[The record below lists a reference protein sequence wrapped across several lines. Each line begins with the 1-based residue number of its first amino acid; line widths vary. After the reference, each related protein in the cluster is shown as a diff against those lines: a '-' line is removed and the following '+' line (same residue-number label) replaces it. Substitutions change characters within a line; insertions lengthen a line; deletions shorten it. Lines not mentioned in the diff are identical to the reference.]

1 MKLYPLRLKFL
12 MALQLGAGKLNLKK
26 KHKNRKNI
34 LMKEIDL
41 RSDTVT
47 RPTPGMLE
55 AIMSARVGDD
65 VYKEDP
71 TVNEL
76 EEKLAQMFGKDEALF
91 FPTGSMANQAA
102 IKLHTQP
109 AEQLIC
115 DKWAHVYNYEG
126 GGVSFNS
133 GVSCKLVDGDRGMI
147 TAEQVE
153 ENINPPDFYHSPL
166 TSLVCLENTTN
177 KGGGACYDFEEFR
190 KIRKVCDQYGLGLHL
205 DGARLFNA
213 LVAKNEEPKEY
224 GKIFDTISVCLSKG
238 LGTPMGTV
246 LIGDKEIMKNAIRV
260 RKVLGGGMRQVGF
273 MAAAGIYA
281 LENNVDRLEE
291 DHKRASEIGAVLKTQ
306 SYIKEVEPVETNI
319 IIFYLKDPS
328 DEKSFMEQLH
338 QENIRISNMGQGK
351 LRIVTHLDYTQEM
364 HQRFLEVVKSIK
376 L

>member
-1 MKLYPLRLKFL
+1 
-12 MALQLGAGKLNLKK
+12 
-26 KHKNRKNI
+26 
-34 LMKEIDL
+34 MKEIDL

-47 RPTPGMLE
+47 KPTKGMLQ
-55 AIMSARVGDD
+55 AMMTAQVGDD

-71 TVNEL
+71 SVNRL
-76 EEKLAQMFGKDEALF
+76 EEKLAKMFGMDEALF

-126 GGVSFNS
+126 GGASFNS
-133 GVSCKLVDGDRGMI
+133 GVSCKLLDGHRGMI
-147 TAEQVE
+147 TAAQVE

-166 TSLVCLENTTN
+166 TTLVCLENTTN
-177 KGGGACYDFEEFR
+177 KGGGACYDLEEIK
-190 KIRKVCDQYGLGLHL
+190 KIRKVCDKHGLGLHL

-213 LVAKNEEPKEY
+213 LVKENEDPKTY

-238 LGTPMGTV
+238 LGTPMGSV
-246 LIGDKEIMKNAIRV
+246 LLGNKKVMKNAMRV

-281 LENNVDRLEE
+281 LDNHVKRLAE
-291 DHKRASEIGAVLKTQ
+291 DHKRASEIGEVLRSQ
-306 SYIKEVEPVETNI
+306 SYVNEVEPVETNI
-319 IIFYLKDPS
+319 VIFYLQNAS
-328 DEKSFMEQLH
+328 DEPKFMAQL
-338 QENIRISNMGQGK
+338 QKENIRISNMGQGK
-351 LRIVTHLDYTQEM
+351 LRIVTHLDYSEED
-364 HQRFLEVVKSIK
+364 HQRFLKVLKKVK

>member
-1 MKLYPLRLKFL
+1 
-12 MALQLGAGKLNLKK
+12 
-26 KHKNRKNI
+26 
-34 LMKEIDL
+34 MKEIDL

-47 RPTPGMLE
+47 RPTTGMLQ
-55 AIMSARVGDD
+55 AILSAEVGDD

-71 TVNEL
+71 SVNAL
-76 EEKLAQMFGKDEALF
+76 EEKLAKMFGMDEALF

-147 TAEQVE
+147 TASQVE

-166 TSLVCLENTTN
+166 TTLVCLENTTN
-177 KGGGACYDFEEFR
+177 KGGGACYELDEIK
-190 KIRKVCDQYGLGLHL
+190 KIRKVCNTHNLGLHL

-213 LVAKNEEPKEY
+213 LVAKGESPKNY
-224 GKIFDTISVCLSKG
+224 GKLFDTISVCLSKG
-238 LGTPMGTV
+238 LGTPMGSV
-246 LIGDKEIMKNAIRV
+246 LLGKKDLMKNAIRV

-281 LENNVDRLEE
+281 LDNNVDRLAE
-291 DHKRASEIGAVLKTQ
+291 DHKRAQEIGATLSSLNYVQK
-306 SYIKEVEPVETNI
+306 VENVETNI
-319 IIFYLKDPS
+319 VIFYLNETLS
-328 DEKSFMEQLH
+328 EEKFMKQL
-338 QENIRISNMGQGK
+338 QKENIRLSNMGHGK
-351 LRIVTHLDYTQEM
+351 LRVVTHLDYTEDL
-364 HQRFLEVVKSIK
+364 HLKFLEVIRNIK
-376 L
+376 N

>member
-1 MKLYPLRLKFL
+1 
-12 MALQLGAGKLNLKK
+12 
-26 KHKNRKNI
+26 
-34 LMKEIDL
+34 MKEIDL

-47 RPTPGMLE
+47 RPTKGMLQ
-55 AIMSARVGDD
+55 AMMTAQVGDD

-71 TVNEL
+71 SVNEL
-76 EEKLAQMFGKDEALF
+76 EQKLADMFGMDEALF

-133 GVSCKLVDGDRGMI
+133 GVSCKLLDGDRGMI
-147 TAEQVE
+147 TAEMVK

-177 KGGGACYDFEEFR
+177 KGGGACYDIEEIK
-190 KIRKVCDQYGLGLHL
+190 KIRKVCDENSLGLHL

-213 LVAKNEEPKEY
+213 LVKKGEDPKVY
-224 GKIFDTISVCLSKG
+224 GKLFDTISVCLSKG
-238 LGTPMGTV
+238 LGTPMGSV
-246 LIGDKEIMKNAIRV
+246 LIGNKDLMENAIRV

-281 LENNVDRLEE
+281 LDHQVERLAKDNERATQISEVLNQLSYVD
-291 DHKRASEIGAVLKTQ
+291 K
-306 SYIKEVEPVETNI
+306 VEPTETNI
-319 IIFYLKDPS
+319 VIFYLKDTS
-328 DEKSFMEQLH
+328 KETEFMGELSKA
-338 QENIRISNMGQGK
+338 NVRISNMGQGK
-351 LRIVTHLDYTQEM
+351 IRIVTHHDYTEEM
-364 HQRFLEVVKSIK
+364 HQFFLKTLKVIS